1 MDKLDQLINKLKD
14 AKEELQKNV
23 NAAYGSE
30 PNMVKEDKKVNENN
44 PYGDEPKGTK
54 GEDAR
59 NDKNDKEPE
68 LESPKNLK
76 HKEQPSIK
84 KEELCMSENGQWSLK
99 KDAANP
105 KLAPKDVKVKELQG
119 KIDSGTYKPDAGKI
133 ADAIIKHPDKPLDK
147 TDYENAP
154 RGSEQKVGNTMHG
167 HEVPKRYSSS
177 ITGKH
182 HSVHVDTGSGD
193 WILRHNKTNKVIASG
208 PDVASSNHPTVKKLG
223 AHKL

>member
-30 PNMVKEDKKVNENN
+30 PNVVKEEKVNANN
-44 PYGDEPKGTK
+44 PYGDEPKGAK

-84 KEELCMSENGQWSLK
+84 KKEQLMCSENGQWSLK
-99 KDAANP
+99 KDAADP

-133 ADAIIKHPDKPLDK
+133 ADAMLKP
-147 TDYENAP
+147 
-154 RGSEQKVGNTMHG
+154 
-167 HEVPKRYSSS
+167 
-177 ITGKH
+177 
-182 HSVHVDTGSGD
+182 
-193 WILRHNKTNKVIASG
+193 
-208 PDVASSNHPTVKKLG
+208 KK
-223 AHKL
+223 